1 MITKDSS
8 GTTLSASYIS
18 ALTATDREYDAKI
31 LDNGTAIN
39 CSIDRLTITKGSCGD
54 TNGFV
59 IGSVVGSTLVAN
71 VRDLTDTV
79 KGKELEVQ
87 IGLKVSGSFVYVTMG
102 YFTVAEVQQTVY
114 ATTITAYGKVIT
126 KTGDAF
132 TVPATTTL
140 ANVASSIATSVSAL
154 AGSTVTVTFDAGITT
169 SDTITASMN
178 GLTVYQALQVLAS
191 VCGGYAIDTNDGN
204 IKICR
209 FDDTATLS
217 RNNDTMLNL
226 PVVEETD
233 FEITGVLCIVT
244 PESEDDQGQVV
255 PAVQYPATPLGTENL
270 VVQNQY
276 VTQTL
281 YTNYLATL
289 AGYEYRPA
297 TVGLTYGDPRLEG
310 NDVLSITDINSN
322 VYIVP
327 CHMITHTYTGG
338 FSTQVVAVNATPQEN
353 EVASSAGSLTE
364 QLGSISANVISA
376 RTSAETAKAYA
387 EIAKET
393 TDEIVAY
400 ADTAGKTVTQILE
413 DGETASQS
421 AQEALTNA
429 GIAYNSATQAINQL
443 GVVEDIVGVLDL
455 LANNGDYEL
464 TQDTEVQADKWYFE
478 STADGYQVVIS
489 PTGDPN
495 AQGWYELVGIDN
507 AIQNYVS
514 SHLVLAGNTLSLQN
528 GNTRVSLSTTDGMT
542 LYNEDGTPI
551 ASYGADAVIGDPSA
565 FHITITP
572 DYNNTGEG
580 RLSFWRGS
588 ESNTDN
594 EVAYVSGNK
603 LYITQSVVLQQMDV
617 GTKVADGGLG
627 QWSWRVHPVTIN
639 GTSRNNLYLKWY
651 G

>member
-8 GTTLSASYIS
+8 GTALSASYIS
-18 ALTATDREYDAKI
+18 ALTATDREYDAK
-31 LDNGTAIN
+31 LLYNGTEIS
-39 CSIDRLTITKGSCGD
+39 CSIDKLTITKGSCGD
-54 TNGFV
+54 ANGFT

-71 VRDLTDTV
+71 VRNLTDTV
-79 KGKELEVQ
+79 KSKELEVQ

-102 YFTVAEVQQTVY
+102 YFTVAEIQQTVY
-114 ATTITAYGKVIT
+114 STTITAYGKVIT

-132 TVPATTTL
+132 TPPATTTL
-140 ANVASSIATSVSAL
+140 ANVATSIATSVSAL
-154 AGSTVTVTFDAGITT
+154 AGSTVTVTFDSGITT

-191 VCGGYAIDTNDGN
+191 VCGGYAIDTYDGN

-209 FDDTATLS
+209 FSDTATLS
-217 RNNDTMLNL
+217 RNNDTMLSL
-226 PVVEETD
+226 PVVEEAD

-244 PESEDDQGQVV
+244 PESEDDQGQVI
-255 PAVQYPATPLGTENL
+255 PAVQYPTTPLGTENL

-289 AGYEYRPA
+289 TGYEYRPA
-297 TVGLTYGDPRLEG
+297 TIGLTYGDPRLEG
-310 NDVLSITDINSN
+310 NDVVSVTDINSN
-322 VYIVP
+322 TYIVP

-338 FSTQVVAVNATPQEN
+338 FSTQVIAVNATPQEN

-364 QLGSISANVISA
+364 QLSSISANVISA

-421 AQEALTNA
+421 AQEALENA
-429 GIAYNSATQAINQL
+429 GIAYNSATQALSQL
-443 GVVEDIVGVLDL
+443 GIVEDIVGVLDL
-455 LANNGDYEL
+455 IAQHGTYEL
-464 TQDTEVQADKWYFE
+464 TQDTEVQEDKWYFTR
-478 STADGYQVVIS
+478 SGSGTTADPYIYTAVVN

-495 AQGWYELVGIDN
+495 SQGLYELTGVEQ

-528 GNTRVSLSTTDGMT
+528 GNTRLDLSTTDGLT
-542 LYNEDGTPI
+542 LYAQDGSII
-551 ASYGADAVIGDPSA
+551 ASYGSNAVIGDPNG
-565 FHITITP
+565 FHITIT
-572 DYNNTGEG
+572 NN
-580 RLSFWRGS
+580 RLSFYRNS
-588 ESNTDN
+588 VDEI
-594 EVAYVSGNK
+594 AYISGDK
-603 LYITQSVVLQQMDV
+603 LYITQSVVLQQMDI
-617 GTKVADGGLG
+617 GTPVADGGLG
-627 QWSWRVHPVTIN
+627 QWSWKVHAVS
-639 GTSRNNLYLKWY
+639 GANNLYLKWL